1 MIDLPRAAIVHRT
14 LRFLGPVTEQAA
26 LEFVASL
33 KLPPGARVLDA
44 ATGDA
49 AWSGKVAAHWNC
61 RLNTA
66 TPPSWLAG
74 QHAWIGGYEPYDAVL
89 DLGAP
94 YPDSTVYDHFVAA
107 REVLRPGGMLLLGCG
122 YWRLPPAPAF
132 LRRSGFQRGSMLS
145 LGATFAQARECG
157 FRVRHWSASAPEA
170 WESYERCFRERILDW
185 AGAHAGHPGA
195 EDARAQAEERWQT
208 FNREGRYVLGFA
220 LILAQ
225 AE

>member
-14 LRFLGPVTEQAA
+14 LRFLGPVTEQSA
-26 LEFVASL
+26 LEFVATL
-33 KLPPGARVLDA
+33 KLPPRARVLDA

-49 AWSGKVAAHWNC
+49 AWAGKVAAHWDC
-61 RLNTA
+61 LINTA
-66 TPPSWLAG
+66 TPQSWLAG

-94 YPDSTVYDHFVAA
+94 FPDSTVYDHFVAA

-132 LRRSGFQRGSMLS
+132 LRRSGFQRGAMLS

-157 FRVRHWSASAPEA
+157 FRIRHWSASAPAA
-170 WESYERCFRERILDW
+170 WESYERCFRERVLDW
-185 AGAHAGHPGA
+185 AGAHSWHPGA
-195 EDARAQAEERWQT
+195 EGARARAEERWQT
-208 FNREGRYVLGFA
+208 FDREGRYVLGFA

>member
-14 LRFLGPVTEQAA
+14 LRFLGPVTEQSAV
-26 LEFVASL
+26 EFVESL
-33 KLPPGARVLDA
+33 QLGPGARVLDA

-49 AWSGKVAAHWNC
+49 AWAGKVAARRGC
-61 RLNTA
+61 KVDTA
-66 TPPSWLAG
+66 TPQGWLAG
-74 QHAWIGGYEPYDAVL
+74 QHSWIGGFHPYDAVL

-94 YPDSTVYDHFVAA
+94 FPDSTVYDHFVAA
-107 REVLRPGGMLLLGCG
+107 REVLRPGGMLLLGTG

-132 LRRSGFQRGSMLS
+132 LRRSGFHRGAMLG
-145 LGATFAQARECG
+145 LGATFAQAHECG
-157 FRVRHWSASAPEA
+157 FRLRHWSASAPEA

-185 AGAHAGHPGA
+185 AGAHSWHPGA
-195 EDARAQAEERWQT
+195 EGARQLAEERWQT
-208 FNREGRYVLGFA
+208 FDREGRYVLGFA